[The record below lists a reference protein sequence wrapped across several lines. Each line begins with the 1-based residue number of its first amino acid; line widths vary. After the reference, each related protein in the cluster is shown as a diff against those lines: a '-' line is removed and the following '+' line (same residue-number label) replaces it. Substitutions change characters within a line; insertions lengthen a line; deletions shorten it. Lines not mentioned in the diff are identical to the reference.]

1 MTRQSRPTRK
11 NTIVAFTRHFNRQV
25 AELPTRGAQIIRR
38 GPSKRVIG
46 SASTPHSKS
55 VGR

>member
-1 MTRQSRPTRK
+1 MNRQSRPTRK
-11 NTIVAFTRHFNRQV
+11 RSVVALTRHFNRQV

-38 GPSKRVIG
+38 GPTKRLIG

-55 VGR
+55 FGR